1 MDHQS
6 IRAGS
11 QEVGTMALLRKI
23 LAPTD
28 FSDLSAK
35 GVRYACQLAKEVGAA
50 LIVVNVVLLDESGA
64 INKREVEEH
73 KHQLDEFFKTKLAD
87 VGSGLKVR
95 KIVETGEPSAAIA
108 ERAESE
114 HTDLIVMCTH
124 GRSGLSRFLI
134 GSVTDKLVRRS
145 PCPVL
150 VVPSERAS

>member
-1 MDHQS
+1 
-6 IRAGS
+6 
-11 QEVGTMALLRKI
+11 MALLRKI

-35 GVRYACQLAKEVGAA
+35 GVRYACQLAKEVGAE
-50 LIVVNVVLLDESGA
+50 LIIINVVLLDESGA
-64 INKREVEEH
+64 IDKREIQEH
-73 KHQLDEFFKTKLAD
+73 KQHLDDFFTMKLAD
-87 VGSGLKVR
+87 VGSDLKIR

-108 ERAESE
+108 NRAENDE
-114 HTDLIVMCTH
+114 EIDLIVISTH

-150 VVPSERAS
+150 VVPLEQES

>member
-1 MDHQS
+1 
-6 IRAGS
+6 
-11 QEVGTMALLRKI
+11 MALVKKI

-28 FSDLSAK
+28 FSDLSVK

-64 INKREVEEH
+64 IDKREIEEH
-73 KHQLDEFFKTKLAD
+73 KHQLDELFKTKLAD
-87 VGSGLKVR
+87 LGSGLKIR

-108 ERAESE
+108 DRAESE
-114 HTDLIVMCTH
+114 HVDLIVTCTH
-124 GRSGLSRFLI
+124 GRGGISRFLI

-150 VVPSERAS
+150 VVPSERPS